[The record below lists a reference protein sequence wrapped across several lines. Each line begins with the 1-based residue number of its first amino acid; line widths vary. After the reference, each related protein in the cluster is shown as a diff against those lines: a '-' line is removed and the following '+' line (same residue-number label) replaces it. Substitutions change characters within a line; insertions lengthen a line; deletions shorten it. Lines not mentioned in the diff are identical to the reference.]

1 MNGKKLVCVLVLVNL
16 AGNCAALTGFAF
28 LVKEYAQPVEINF
41 DDPALQGRAE
51 YHFDPDTNKLTIRL
65 KKVGVR
71 KAKEGSG
78 KFVGTIPDKRSK
90 KERRKYSGK
99 LPQQHVHVLP
109 D

>member
-1 MNGKKLVCVLVLVNL
+1 MNGNKLITLLVLL
-16 AGNCAALTGFAF
+16 GGAGNCVALTGFAF

-41 DDPALQGRAE
+41 DDPVLQERAE

-71 KAKEGSG
+71 KSKEGSG

-99 LPQQHVHVLP
+99 LPQQHIYVLP